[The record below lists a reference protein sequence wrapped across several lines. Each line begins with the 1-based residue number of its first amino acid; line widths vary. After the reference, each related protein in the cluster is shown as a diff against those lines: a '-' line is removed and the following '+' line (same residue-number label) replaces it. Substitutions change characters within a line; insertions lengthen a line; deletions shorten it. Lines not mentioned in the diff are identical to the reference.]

1 MSFKQ
6 LCLGITAAILACSAC
21 NASTI
26 ISGTPSAEQQP
37 FPFALGS
44 FYYNPQTLAV
54 FVGAGTVPGTDY
66 RTMSISYANAAGTA
80 FSGLT
85 PEKVKLNGVA
95 TQPNPLFGAVIS
107 QLSFSDKAIVAVS
120 QTQPNILYL
129 IRYYTS
135 PTTME
140 IYSAGPLKDANG
152 GTSQGV
158 IALAG
163 SPHSTIFAF
172 ALLPATGS
180 FGDSG
185 SQISYGSLFSVPDA
199 PGSKTSHMALNITN
213 GIRIERSSSL
223 LKIQSD
229 LASIGSTATIQIA
242 ERFIPLPEEV
252 LLEQTPLTY
261 IGITAVGGS
270 GATDGVRG
278 VVANVGAAIA
288 PDAAIEANS
297 IIGGVGPNAEV
308 HINQIKTLYT
318 STQLHYLIVAGGVGT
333 AAETAQSVYALPLS
347 LSGVLAK
354 KTAIPQTAYNQSGGF
369 YYRYL
374 NDPAAAAGDLFS
386 PNSTSDIQKARVGGT
401 ATLPGAISSLFT
413 TKDSVF
419 VTIDADGA
427 TTLGGIFCSQAL
439 FDSLGRIQGWTNWR
453 RVNGFT
459 TPTAWATMD
468 PLTGNVW
475 AAVHGE
481 SDILNTI
488 LRSSWSAN
496 GAFTASVNNLFLDQQ
511 PGTQGLIDF
520 PHELTAFSQIL
531 GNRISVILAT
541 GYNRIALI
549 QSGADMGI
557 IAPAVTAESSRQTRL
572 PGFFTPTQALTST
585 YKSTTGAVGTFPT
598 GTDSIVISGG
608 ALDALGGIVTA
619 EIVSDGTYSWLLAG
633 GNGGLAVLA
642 RPDSSGW
649 VQGDLGGNF
658 FGLPSDAAFRIIG
671 NFRDVRKVIADGAN
685 IYILTNTECRRFT
698 ASQANFAAATMGQE
712 LGTLLASSTS
722 LETVFGGAALLS
734 DLIVSGPLALIATN
748 RGLVRVGNGQSI
760 ALDDAATLNW
770 QQIFLPEAAAP
781 VTRFYL
787 ISPTGMQNE
796 WATTASG
803 GNVYVLSGAVGRSQ
817 TRVHRLAVTGLTTS
831 ITDDTVQLF
840 EDHFMRDVNPSF
852 FLSRGDYRNNLAYD
866 GTICYLM
873 RSRYH
878 PYGTVNGAPLMESM
892 GAWLRTGA
900 AFVEQGATALVAPT
914 GADMG
919 PLIYR
924 SAQGSMMTGG
934 SSMYA
939 NE

>member
-6 LCLGITAAILACSAC
+6 LCLGITATILAYNAC

-26 ISGTPSAEQQP
+26 ISGTPGAEQQP

-54 FVGAGTVPGTDY
+54 FVGAGTDPEADY
-66 RTMSISYANAAGTA
+66 STMSISYANAAGTA

-85 PEKVKLNGVA
+85 PETVKLNSIA
-95 TQPNPLFGAVIS
+95 AQPNPLFGKAIS
-107 QLSFSDKAIVAVS
+107 KLSFSDKAIVAVP
-120 QTQPNILYL
+120 QAQPNMLYL
-129 IRYYTS
+129 TRYYTS

-163 SPHSTIFAF
+163 SPHSVLFAF
-172 ALLPATGS
+172 ALLPATGN

-185 SQISYGSLFSVPDA
+185 SQIAYGSLFSVPDA
-199 PGSKTSHMALNITN
+199 PGSKTSHMALNVTN

-242 ERFIPLPEEV
+242 ESLIPLPEDV

-270 GATDGVRG
+270 GASDGVRG
-278 VVANVGAAIA
+278 VVVNTISPIA

-297 IIGGVGPNAEV
+297 IIGGVGSDTEV
-308 HINQIKTLYT
+308 HINQLKTLYT

-333 AAETAQSVYALPLS
+333 AAETEQTVYALPLS

-354 KTAIPQTAYNQSGGF
+354 KTAIPQTTYNQSGGF

-374 NDPAAAAGDLFS
+374 NDPATAAGDLFS
-386 PNSTSDIQKARVGGT
+386 PDSTSDIQKARVGGT
-401 ATLPGAISSLFT
+401 ATLPGAIASLFT

-459 TPTAWATMD
+459 TPTAWAAMD

-475 AAVHGE
+475 AAVHDE
-481 SDILNTI
+481 SDALNTI
-488 LRSSWSAN
+488 LRSSWSTN
-496 GAFTASVNNLFLDQQ
+496 GAFTASVNSLFSDQQ

-531 GNRISVILAT
+531 GNRISVMVAT
-541 GYNRIALI
+541 GYNRVALV
-549 QSGADMGI
+549 QSGAD
-557 IAPAVTAESSRQTRL
+557 TE
-572 PGFFTPTQALTST
+572 GFFTPTQALANT
-585 YKSTTGAVGTFPT
+585 YESTTGAVGVFPAD
-598 GTDSIVISGG
+598 TDSIVISGG

-619 EIVSDGTYSWLLAG
+619 EIVSDGTYSWLLVG
-633 GNGGLAVLA
+633 GNNGLAVLA

-649 VQGDLGGNF
+649 VQGDLGVNF

-698 ASQANFAAATMGQE
+698 ASQANFAAAAMGQE
-712 LGTLLASSTS
+712 IGTLLASSTS
-722 LETVFGGAALLS
+722 LETVLGGAVLLS
-734 DLIVSGPLALIATN
+734 DLVVSGPLALIATDH
-748 RGLVRVGNGQSI
+748 GLVRVGNSQSI
-760 ALDDAATLNW
+760 ALGDATTLNW
-770 QQIFLPEAAAP
+770 QQISLPEAAAP

-787 ISPTGMQNE
+787 LSPTGMQNE

-817 TRVHRLAVTGLTTS
+817 TRVHRLAVTGLTTT
-831 ITDDTVQLF
+831 ITDDTVRLF
-840 EDHFMRDVNPSF
+840 EDHFMKDVNPSF

-866 GTICYLM
+866 GTIFYLM

-878 PYGTVNGAPLMESM
+878 PYGTVRGAPLMESM
-892 GAWLRTGA
+892 GAWLRTGM

-919 PLIYR
+919 PLVYR